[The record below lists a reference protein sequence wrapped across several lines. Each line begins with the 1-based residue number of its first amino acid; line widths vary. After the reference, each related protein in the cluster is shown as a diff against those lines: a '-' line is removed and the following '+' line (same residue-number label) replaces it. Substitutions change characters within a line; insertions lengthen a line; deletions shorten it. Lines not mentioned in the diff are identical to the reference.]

1 METVWVITAGGG
13 CYYIMWLE
21 DRDAAQRPTAQR
33 TDPQQPGINSDAPC
47 INSVEAEKPCSG
59 HLGASDW
66 DQGAA

>member
-1 METVWVITAGGG
+1 METAWVITAGGG

-21 DRDAAQRPTAQR
+21 DKDAAQHPTAQR
-33 TDPQQPGINSDAPC
+33 TDPPTTRNYAAPR